1 MIMTGFIGSH
11 CPYNMVTGSVHV
23 TYGINN
29 FVINTFVFEPEAA
42 LVQNH
47 ISVQNHSIFKA
58 ATFDKTDGF
67 QIIDLI
73 FFAKRA
79 AGRNFFGKTLRRDFS
94 LNS

>member
-1 MIMTGFIGSH
+1 
-11 CPYNMVTGSVHV
+11 MVTGSVHV

-42 LVQNH
+42 LVQNR

-58 ATFDKTDGF
+58 AAFDKTDGF

-73 FFAKRA
+73 FSQNVRQGAIFSAKHC
-79 AGRNFFGKTLRRDFS
+79 GVIFS